1 MCLCATTECEAVT
14 CVQDCHGE
22 GQRGGL
28 KLRREQEGCHYLMA
42 AKSQRVHCC
51 CSVSVWLVQSHS
63 TSAALSAS
71 LGVGDEGVN
80 VNAVRGRVFHIT

>member
-1 MCLCATTECEAVT
+1 MT

-42 AKSQRVHCC
+42 AKSQLVHCC
-51 CSVSVWLVQSHS
+51 CSVSVWLVQTHS
-63 TSAALSAS
+63 TSAASAVGRGGLSEAGFSTSLKSLQAS
-71 LGVGDEGVN
+71 PLQKDRKG
-80 VNAVRGRVFHIT
+80 